1 MFSGL
6 AKNNLQ
12 FSILGNDKSGKALS
26 SFKKNVGGA
35 NQVVSQLRNTILAA
49 FGTREIVEA
58 ANVMIGVEN
67 RMNALTGSATETGIA
82 MDNMRRIA
90 SDSRSDFDAV
100 AMLYTR
106 LALATEHLGATQ
118 RDVADATQT
127 VANTFIIAG
136 SHAQEANNSARQ
148 LAQGLASGALRGDEL
163 RSVMENN
170 TILTKMLADGLN
182 MTIGELREFGHAGK
196 LTAETVMP
204 ILIKGTKETNDQISK
219 MPMTLGQAGVA
230 VRNNFQFMIGD
241 IQKGTEGFSAL
252 SAVVGKFAV
261 SIDLVLIPAVILL
274 TAAIG
279 KATLAMLAFRA
290 ANPVTALAIAFVA
303 VLTVFYVFRDEIIH
317 GFKEIFHGAK
327 IAAKKMK
334 LSFLKLGKSINDNFI
349 LPIRNGFRGF
359 FNFIF
364 TTLNITVDNINKV
377 IDKLPKKIKD
387 KLGIDNLPKITLLD
401 NLVPE
406 DGELTEKINK
416 TAKEIEDLSN
426 KVIKKIKRRSILDL
440 FLGRDPND
448 PDADDG
454 TGFNQLTALEKFLK
468 DAEDGYKKFSASI
481 KTMQEEI
488 QGVFKKSYD
497 GLTNLTMDFLEKG
510 KASFKDYATS
520 IVKELMRIAVQKL
533 LIDKMF
539 ASFGATLSRIRDD
552 VTAEMDWRRITGGG
566 AGFDPFTDTFAGGG
580 YTGNG
585 ARAGGVDGK
594 GGFPAI
600 LHPQETV
607 IDHAQGQNQAQ
618 VQSMSATVNFN
629 ISTVD
634 AAGFDE
640 LLASRKDLI
649 TSIINSA
656 MNNRGRMGVT

>member
-6 AKNNLQ
+6 AKNNLL
-12 FSILGNDKSGKALS
+12 FTISGNDQSAKAVN

-170 TILTKMLADGLN
+170 TILTKMLADGLG

-204 ILIKGTKETNDQISK
+204 ILIQGTKETNEQISK

-230 VRNNFQFMIGD
+230 LRNNFQFMIGD
-241 IQKGTEGFSAL
+241 IQKGTEGFSTL
-252 SAVVGKFAV
+252 SAIVGKFAV
-261 SIDLVLIPAVILL
+261 SIDLVLIPAVVLL
-274 TAAIG
+274 TAAIA
-279 KATLAMLAFRA
+279 KATIAMLAFRA
-290 ANPVTALAIAFVA
+290 ANPITALAIAFVA
-303 VLTVFYVFRDEIIH
+303 VLTVFYVFRDEFIH
-317 GFKEIFHGAK
+317 GFKLMDHNIKIFETKVA
-327 IAAKKMK
+327 
-334 LSFLKLGKSINDNFI
+334 LSFLKLFKKINDGFI
-349 LPIRNGFRGF
+349 LPVINGFRGF

-364 TTLNITVDNINKV
+364 TTINITVDNINKV

-387 KLGIDNLPKITLLD
+387 KLGVDNLPKITLLD

-406 DGELTEKINK
+406 DGKLTEKINK
-416 TAKEIEDLSN
+416 TAKKIEDLSN
-426 KVIKKIKRRSILDL
+426 KVIKKVKRKSILDL
-440 FLGRDPND
+440 MLGRDPNA

-454 TGFNQLTALEKFLK
+454 TGFTQLTALEKFLK

-481 KTMQEEI
+481 KTMQEEL

-497 GLTNLTMDFLEKG
+497 GLTNLTMDFLENG

-520 IVKELMRIAVQKL
+520 VVRELIRIAVQKL
-533 LIDKMF
+533 LIDRMF
-539 ASFGATLSRIRDD
+539 ASMGGTISQIRD
-552 VTAEMDWRRITGGG
+552 VVRMDNSDFDSM
-566 AGFDPFTDTFAGGG
+566 AQGFSGGG

-585 ARAGGVDGK
+585 ARAGGIDGK

-607 IDHAQGQNQAQ
+607 IDHAQGQG
-618 VQSMSATVNFN
+618 MGATVNFN

-640 LLASRKDLI
+640 LLASRKGLI
-649 TSIINSA
+649 TSIINNA

>member
-6 AKNNLQ
+6 AKNNLL
-12 FSILGNDKSGKALS
+12 FTISGNDQSAKAVN

-35 NQVVSQLRNTILAA
+35 NQVVAQLRNTILAA
-49 FGTREIVEA
+49 FSAREIIEA

-204 ILIKGTKETNDQISK
+204 ILIQGTKETNEQISK

-230 VRNNFQFMIGD
+230 LRNNFQFMIGD
-241 IQKGTEGFSAL
+241 IQKGTEGFSTL
-252 SAVVGKFAV
+252 SAIVGKFAV
-261 SIDLVLIPAVILL
+261 SIDLILIPAVVLL
-274 TAAIG
+274 TAAIA
-279 KATLAMLAFRA
+279 KATIAMGVFAL
-290 ANPVTALAIAFVA
+290 ANPFTAFAIGAVA
-303 VLTVFYVFRDEIIH
+303 ALTAFYVFRDEIIH
-317 GFKEIFHGAK
+317 GFKIMFHEANIATKK
-327 IAAKKMK
+327 IK
-334 LSFLKLGKSINDNFI
+334 LGFLKLFKSINDGFI
-349 LPIRNGFRGF
+349 LPIRNAFRGTA
-359 FNFIF
+359 NFIF
-364 TTLNITVDNINKV
+364 TIFNTAIENVNKV
-377 IDKLPKKIKD
+377 IDKLPNKIKD
-387 KLGIDNLPKITLLD
+387 RLGIDNLPKITLLD

-406 DGELTEKINK
+406 DSELNEKINK
-416 TAKEIEDLSN
+416 TANKIEELSN
-426 KVIKKIKRRSILDL
+426 KVIKKVKRRSILDI

-454 TGFNQLTALEKFLK
+454 TGFTPLTALEKFLK
-468 DAEDGYKKFSASI
+468 DAEDGFKKFHSNI
-481 KTMQEEI
+481 KTMQEEM

-497 GLTNLTMDFLEKG
+497 GLTNLTMDFLENG
-510 KASFKDYATS
+510 KASFKDFATS
-520 IVKELMRIAVQKL
+520 VVRELIRIAVQKL
-533 LIDKMF
+533 IIDRMF
-539 ASFGATLSRIRDD
+539 TSMGGTISQIRD
-552 VTAEMDWRRITGGG
+552 VASMDNGNFNSLIQG
-566 AGFDPFTDTFAGGG
+566 FAGGG

-585 ARAGGVDGK
+585 ARAGGIDGK

-607 IDHAQGQNQAQ
+607 IDHAQGQ
-618 VQSMSATVNFN
+618 SMGSTVNFN

-640 LLASRKDLI
+640 LLASRKGLI
-649 TSIINSA
+649 TSIINNA

>member
-6 AKNNLQ
+6 AKNNLL
-12 FSILGNDKSGKALS
+12 FSIIGDDKSGKALQ

-204 ILIKGTKETNDQISK
+204 ILIQGTKETNEQISK

-230 VRNNFQFMIGD
+230 LRNNFQFMIGD
-241 IQKGTEGFSAL
+241 IQKGTEGFSTL
-252 SAVVGKFAV
+252 SAIVGKFAV

-317 GFKEIFHGAK
+317 GFKMVFHQIN
-327 IAAKKMK
+327 IAAKKLK
-334 LSFLKLGKSINDNFI
+334 LVFLKLFKSINDGFI
-349 LPIRNGFRGF
+349 LPIRNAFRGTA
-359 FNFIF
+359 NFIF
-364 TTLNITVDNINKV
+364 TIINTAIENVNNV
-377 IDKLPKKIKD
+377 IDKLPNRIKNR
-387 KLGIDNLPKITLLD
+387 LGIDNLPKITLLD

-406 DGELTEKINK
+406 DGVLTEKINK
-416 TAKEIEDLSN
+416 TANKIEELSN
-426 KVIKKIKRRSILDL
+426 KVIKKVKRRSILDL
-440 FLGRDPND
+440 MLGRDPND

-454 TGFNQLTALEKFLK
+454 TGFTELTALEKFLK

-481 KTMQEEI
+481 KTMQEEL

-552 VTAEMDWRRITGGG
+552 VTAEMDWRDITGGG

-585 ARAGGVDGK
+585 ARAGGIDGK

-618 VQSMSATVNFN
+618 VQSMNATVNFN

>member
-6 AKNNLQ
+6 AKNNLL
-12 FSILGNDKSGKALS
+12 FTISGNDQSAKAVN

-170 TILTKMLADGLN
+170 TILTKMLADGLG

-204 ILIKGTKETNDQISK
+204 ILIQGTKETNEQISK

-230 VRNNFQFMIGD
+230 LRNNFQFMIGD
-241 IQKGTEGFSAL
+241 IQKGTEGFSTL
-252 SAVVGKFAV
+252 SAIVGKFAV
-261 SIDLVLIPAVILL
+261 SIDLVLIPAVVLL
-274 TAAIG
+274 TAAIA
-279 KATLAMLAFRA
+279 KATIAMLAFRA
-290 ANPVTALAIAFVA
+290 ANPITALAIAFVA
-303 VLTVFYVFRDEIIH
+303 VLTVFYVFRDEFIH
-317 GFKEIFHGAK
+317 GFKLMDHNIKIFETKVA
-327 IAAKKMK
+327 
-334 LSFLKLGKSINDNFI
+334 LSFLKLFKKINDGFI
-349 LPIRNGFRGF
+349 LPVINGFRGF

-364 TTLNITVDNINKV
+364 TTINITVDNINKV

-387 KLGIDNLPKITLLD
+387 KLGVDNLPKITLLD

-406 DGELTEKINK
+406 DGKLTEKINK
-416 TAKEIEDLSN
+416 TAKKIEDLSN
-426 KVIKKIKRRSILDL
+426 KVIKKVKRKSILDL
-440 FLGRDPND
+440 MLGRDPNA

-454 TGFNQLTALEKFLK
+454 TGFTQLTALEKFLK

-481 KTMQEEI
+481 KTMQEEL

-497 GLTNLTMDFLEKG
+497 GLTNLTMDFLENG

-520 IVKELMRIAVQKL
+520 VVRELIRIAVQKL
-533 LIDKMF
+533 LIDRMF
-539 ASFGATLSRIRDD
+539 ASMGGTISQIRD
-552 VTAEMDWRRITGGG
+552 VVRMDNSDFNSM
-566 AGFDPFTDTFAGGG
+566 AQGFSGGG

-585 ARAGGVDGK
+585 ARAGGIDGK

-607 IDHAQGQNQAQ
+607 IDHAQGQG
-618 VQSMSATVNFN
+618 MGATVNFN

-640 LLASRKDLI
+640 LLASRKGLI
-649 TSIINSA
+649 TSIINNA